1 MKNTVKKILALVF
14 VVAMVCTLA
23 VPAFAADET
32 IPVKVTVIDI
42 DGKVTNYDVAA
53 LKLSDANVKEAIE
66 AATTRVA
73 FKSGK
78 VTTVDGV
85 SALTNPADKTQTNP
99 YETSSWTVAVNG
111 KIVSENLSTAA
122 VAKNDKIVVYWA
134 DTTLGTILPQMDTSA
149 IAEGIVSFYYYTAA
163 GEKKVL
169 KDATVVIPGVENKLV
184 SDGKFVTD
192 EKGQI
197 WLAPE
202 YLDEAATFAVES
214 VDIADLKAKDKN
226 ETDEQKYFNANLSR
240 NIEDGALEGAKIT
253 VKGDLYNT
261 AGATGDMTVVY
272 VLVAA
277 AAIITLGAVVVL
289 KKKSAKAL

>member
-1 MKNTVKKILALVF
+1 
-14 VVAMVCTLA
+14 
-23 VPAFAADET
+23 
-32 IPVKVTVIDI
+32 
-42 DGKVTNYDVAA
+42 
-53 LKLSDANVKEAIE
+53 
-66 AATTRVA
+66 
-73 FKSGK
+73 
-78 VTTVDGV
+78 
-85 SALTNPADKTQTNP
+85 
-99 YETSSWTVAVNG
+99 
-111 KIVSENLSTAA
+111 
-122 VAKNDKIVVYWA
+122 
-134 DTTLGTILPQMDTSA
+134 MDTSA

>member
-163 GEKKVL
+163 GEKTVL

-214 VDIADLKAKDKN
+214 VSITELKAKDKN
-226 ETDEQKYFNANLSR
+226 ETDEEKYYNANRTR